1 MERPFVCI
9 ELDDPN
15 GKRFLSLRA
24 HLDHQND
31 QRVFWHEDEAN
42 FEMLVNPASSSEL
55 LFEVFAEEE
64 EDNSFN
70 TVRER

>member
-9 ELDDPN
+9 ELDEPN
-15 GKRFLSLRA
+15 CQRFISSRA

-42 FEMLVNPASSSEL
+42 FQISVNPASREL
-55 LFEVFAEEE
+55 LFEVFTEE